1 MEEVGAIDVGSFLL
15 CPTYRTCLFGTANFQ
30 LQVKFLIF
38 LEFYTFVGCIVLLFN
53 PILMVNVEV
62 LLMFSQPPHLTRSKN
77 QL

>member
-1 MEEVGAIDVGSFLL
+1 MEEVGAIDDWKLPIVSHIQDLL
-15 CPTYRTCLFGTANFQ
+15 VWYGQFQ
-30 LQVKFLIF
+30 LQVKFLNF

>member
-1 MEEVGAIDVGSFLL
+1 MTGSFLL
-15 CPTYRTCLFGTANFQ
+15 VPHIQNLLAWYGLW
-30 LQVKFLIF
+30 LILITGEISKF